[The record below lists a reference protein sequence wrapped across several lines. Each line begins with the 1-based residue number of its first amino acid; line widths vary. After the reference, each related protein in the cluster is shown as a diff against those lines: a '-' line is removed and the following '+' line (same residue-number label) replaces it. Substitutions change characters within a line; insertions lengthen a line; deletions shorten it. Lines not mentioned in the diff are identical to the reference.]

1 MHPLRPETCP
11 IRDILDP
18 MGDKWSIL
26 VICALSEAPHRFSD
40 LQRAIPDISKKM
52 LTQTLRNL
60 ERDGLLS
67 REEKG
72 GFPRVVTYSMT
83 ALGFS
88 LMEPLKAM
96 AQWGL
101 QHMDQV
107 LASRAAHDDPAERSL
122 GNDAA

>member
-26 VICALSEAPHRFSD
+26 VICALGEAPMRFSE
-40 LQRAIPDISKKM
+40 LQRAIPDVSKKM

-60 ERDGLLS
+60 ERDGLIA
-67 REEKG
+67 RKDEG
-72 GFPRVVTYSMT
+72 GFPRVVVYSMT
-83 ALGFS
+83 PLGVT
-88 LMEPLKAM
+88 LQKPLNAM

-101 QHMDQV
+101 THMEEV
-107 LASRAAHDDPAERSL
+107 FASRSAYDGDTS
-122 GNDAA
+122 DAA

>member
-18 MGDKWSIL
+18 LGDKWSIL
-26 VICALSEAPHRFSD
+26 VVCALEHGPQRFSA
-40 LQRAIPDISKKM
+40 LQRAIPDVSKKM

-60 ERDGLLS
+60 ERDGILT

-72 GFPRVVTYSMT
+72 GFPRLVTYRTT
-83 ALGFS
+83 ALGES
-88 LMEPLKAM
+88 LRAPMMAM

-101 QHMDQV
+101 SHM
-107 LASRAAHDDPAERSL
+107 ASIFEHRASYDRAQGEVA
-122 GNDAA
+122 